1 MVGTSLLR
9 DQNLFEEVQ
18 EMTPTPRSRIRCAIY
33 TRKSSEE
40 GLEQSFNSLQAQREA
55 CESYI
60 ASQRHEGWHGIKTHY
75 DDGGFSGGTM
85 DRPAL
90 RRLLD
95 DIASGKID
103 TVVVYKV
110 DRLTRSLAD
119 FAKIVEAFDRQGIS
133 FVSVTQQFNT
143 TTSMGR
149 LTLNVLLSFAQ
160 FEREVTGERIRDK
173 VAASKKKGMWMGG
186 PVPLGYDLRD
196 HHLFINPEEAT
207 IVRKIFTDYLRLG
220 CVSELKRCLDK
231 EGLRSKI
238 RVSPE
243 GHSSGG
249 ASFSRGALYSL
260 LANRLY
266 LGQIEHRGQ
275 VHPGQHKAII
285 EARIWEKVA
294 SQLAENRRCRRRR
307 GAKHPPGLLT
317 GLLFDARGQRY
328 TPTHSLKCSRRYR
341 YYTSQAVIQGR
352 ENQPTLRRLPAH
364 ELEQAVLARLISFL
378 ESPRELLQLVEART
392 VSLPETNQVVAA
404 AKLKSLELRQAP
416 SQDQAAFLALAVQ
429 RIIVE
434 ESSFEIQV
442 SVISLSDSLLGRP
455 IRVSD
460 SITPARHN
468 GLTSISLTSDLHS
481 KRRGRDLRQIFTAN
495 HETVSRPSVPLI
507 KAVARA
513 NSWMERLVSG
523 EISTLEDLASETGF
537 TKRYISRTL
546 RGAFL
551 APDITE
557 MILDGLQAP
566 DLTVRKLMDGF
577 PVDWP
582 SQRLALK
589 ITPR

>member
-9 DQNLFEEVQ
+9 DQILFEEVQ

-196 HHLFINPEEAT
+196 HHLYVNPEEAT

-238 RVSPE
+238 RVSAE

-275 VHPGQHKAII
+275 VHPGQHKAVID
-285 EARIWEKVA
+285 ASLWEKVA

-307 GAKHPPGLLT
+307 SAKHPPGLLT
-317 GLLFDARGQRY
+317 GLLFDARGERY
-328 TPTHSLKCSRRYR
+328 TPTHSLKCGRRYR
-341 YYTSQAVIQGR
+341 YYTSQAVIQER
-352 ENQPTLRRLPAH
+352 ENPPTVRRLPAH
-364 ELEQAVLARLISFL
+364 EMEQAVLARLISFL
-378 ESPRELLQLVEART
+378 ESPRELLQLFEART

-404 AKLKSLELRQAP
+404 AKLKSLELRRAP
-416 SQDQAAFLALAVQ
+416 PQDQAAFLALAVQ

-434 ESSFEIQV
+434 ESSFEIRV
-442 SVISLSDSLLGRP
+442 SVISLSDSLLRRP

-481 KRRGRDLRQIFTAN
+481 KRRGRDLRQIFTAD

-507 KAVARA
+507 KAVTRA

-537 TKRYISRTL
+537 TKRYVSRTL

-566 DLTVRKLMDGF
+566 HLTVRKLMDGF

>member
-1 MVGTSLLR
+1 
-9 DQNLFEEVQ
+9 
-18 EMTPTPRSRIRCAIY
+18 
-33 TRKSSEE
+33 
-40 GLEQSFNSLQAQREA
+40 
-55 CESYI
+55 
-60 ASQRHEGWHGIKTHY
+60 
-75 DDGGFSGGTM
+75 
-85 DRPAL
+85 
-90 RRLLD
+90 
-95 DIASGKID
+95 
-103 TVVVYKV
+103 
-110 DRLTRSLAD
+110 
-119 FAKIVEAFDRQGIS
+119 
-133 FVSVTQQFNT
+133 
-143 TTSMGR
+143 
-149 LTLNVLLSFAQ
+149 LSPP
-160 FEREVTGERIRDK
+160 D
-173 VAASKKKGMWMGG
+173 
-186 PVPLGYDLRD
+186 
-196 HHLFINPEEAT
+196 
-207 IVRKIFTDYLRLG
+207 
-220 CVSELKRCLDK
+220 
-231 EGLRSKI
+231 
-238 RVSPE
+238 
-243 GHSSGG
+243 
-249 ASFSRGALYSL
+249 
-260 LANRLY
+260 
-266 LGQIEHRGQ
+266 
-275 VHPGQHKAII
+275 
-285 EARIWEKVA
+285 
-294 SQLAENRRCRRRR
+294 

-317 GLLFDARGQRY
+317 GLLFDARGERY

-416 SQDQAAFLALAVQ
+416 PQDQAAFLALAVQ

-481 KRRGRDLRQIFTAN
+481 KRRGRDLRQIFTAD